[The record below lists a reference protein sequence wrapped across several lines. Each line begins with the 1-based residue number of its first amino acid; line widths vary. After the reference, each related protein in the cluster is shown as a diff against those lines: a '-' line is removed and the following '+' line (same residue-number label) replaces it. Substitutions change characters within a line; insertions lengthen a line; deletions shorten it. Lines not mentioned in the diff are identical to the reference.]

1 MISET
6 VVRLREVCR
15 TFQTPHGPVRALNA
29 CSFELHTGQFVAV
42 RGPSGCGK
50 STLLALLS
58 ALDTPT
64 SGALEIAG
72 HQINPKDREGTANF
86 RREHIGYLFQ
96 DAGLIDRMT
105 VLDNVLL
112 PLMYRK
118 RQNARAIALDV
129 LKQLG
134 LEHRLKASSQS
145 LSGGERQ
152 RVALARIL
160 AMRPNIIV
168 CDEPTASLDE
178 TNSRMVVD
186 YLQKLAYEGALV
198 LCASHDPLVLEHTR
212 QRICLSHGS
221 VTELPEQSLA

>member
-1 MISET
+1 MASET
-6 VVRLREVCR
+6 VVRLQEVCR
-15 TFQTPHGPVRALNA
+15 TFQTAYGPVQALNA
-29 CSFELHTGQFVAV
+29 CSFELRTGQFVAV

-50 STLLALLS
+50 STLLALLG

-72 HQINPKDREGTANF
+72 HRINPNDREGTANF

-112 PLMYRK
+112 PLMYR
-118 RQNARAIALDV
+118 RRHNARSVALEV
-129 LKQLG
+129 LKMLG

-186 YLQKLAYEGALV
+186 HLQKLADDGALV
-198 LCASHDPLVLEHTR
+198 LCASHDPLVLDHTQ
-212 QRICLSHGS
+212 QRIGLSHGS
-221 VTELPEQSLA
+221 VTELPEQSTA